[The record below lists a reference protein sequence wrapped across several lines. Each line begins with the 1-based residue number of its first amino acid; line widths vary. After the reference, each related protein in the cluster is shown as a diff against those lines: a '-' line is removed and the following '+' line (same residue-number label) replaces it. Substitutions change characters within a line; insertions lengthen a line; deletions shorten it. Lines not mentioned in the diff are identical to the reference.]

1 MTKLTLSELSEKL
14 HDIDTVMLST
24 HAADGGISTRP
35 MSSAAKSAYDGVSH
49 YFAVEDAHLV
59 SEIAANPKVGLSLQ
73 RRGGIVGQ
81 RPFMMTVAGEAELI
95 RDREAFLAHW
105 SEDLTR
111 WFAKDVDTPG
121 LVLIRVKATDIRYWD
136 GDEAGSDHGEI
147 ILPGSTGLSEAAVT
161 LP

>member
-1 MTKLTLSELSEKL
+1 MAKLTLSELSDKL
-14 HDIDTVMLST
+14 HDVDVVMLST

-35 MSSAAKSAYDGVSH
+35 MSSAANSAYDGVSH

-59 SEIAANPKVGLSLQ
+59 NEIAANPKVSLSL
-73 RRGGIVGQ
+73 RGRGGIVGQ
-81 RPFMMTVAGEAELI
+81 RPFMMTVQGQAELI
-95 RDREAFLAHW
+95 RNRDAFLAHW

-121 LVLIRVKATDIRYWD
+121 LVLIRVIATAIRYWD
-136 GDEAGSDHGEI
+136 GDEAGDDHGEI
-147 ILPGSTGLSEAAVT
+147 VLPGSSGLSAAAVT